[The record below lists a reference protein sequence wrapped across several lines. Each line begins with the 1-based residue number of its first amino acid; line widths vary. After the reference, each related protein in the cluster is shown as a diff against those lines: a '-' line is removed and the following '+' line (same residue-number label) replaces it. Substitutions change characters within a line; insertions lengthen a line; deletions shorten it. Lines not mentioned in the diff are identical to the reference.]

1 MLDNKTIEYISKYY
15 FNNIDEFFEN
25 ILRDNFSDEDEYDK
39 AKSILSLKTSQY
51 FNSGSCLMSYYIEHA
66 KNIDIE
72 KWLSLYKKMII
83 YKYDNKP
90 WKNIFCDILKGL
102 LILEDETDGIYDVVS
117 MSSIIIKDD
126 NDFDDLF
133 NTIDETW
140 INGLP
145 SKKLITR
152 SNCGKT
158 FPIILYL
165 MICTSR
171 GHQKAKYRILILLKD
186 IFHYLSE
193 NNYILSKHILNDTFF
208 NIYESKLFLLSTK
221 KIKDIF
227 HLHYIVDRITIGLY
241 WEKLCYK
248 MLREIYGD
256 EHIIYQKILPN
267 GARADIV
274 LVDETG
280 KIIKI
285 YECKM
290 TMYFLEWDNR
300 VTSLKGF
307 TQYTDYT
314 DNVICLVLDN
324 HSIKT
329 TIKNTKVI
337 NAKQLIRKK
346 IPSLYKQEIKNL
358 LANIKS
364 AGSYSGCLYYEN
376 KSQPINS
383 DFDKLFHC
391 LIKWPPKRVKDCYW
405 E

>member
-1 MLDNKTIEYISKYY
+1 MDNKTIEYISKYY
-15 FNNIDEFFEN
+15 FNTIDEFFEN
-25 ILRDNFSDEDEYDK
+25 ILHDNFSDEDEYDK
-39 AKSILSLKTSQY
+39 AKSILSVKTSQY
-51 FNSGSCLMSYYIEHA
+51 FDSGSYLMSYYIEHA

-83 YKYDNKP
+83 CKYEDKP

-102 LILEDETDGIYDVVS
+102 LILESEIDGIYNVVS

-126 NDFDDLF
+126 NDFDSLF
-133 NTIDETW
+133 NIINETW
-140 INGLP
+140 INGIP
-145 SKKLITR
+145 SEKLITR
-152 SNCGKT
+152 RNCGKT

-165 MICTSR
+165 MTCTSK
-171 GHQKAKYRILILLKD
+171 GHKKYKYRILLLLKD
-186 IFHYLSE
+186 IFYYLNE
-193 NNYILSKHILNDTFF
+193 NNYTLSKHILNDTFF
-208 NIYESKLFLLSTK
+208 NIYESKLFLLSTNRTK
-221 KIKDIF
+221 NIF
-227 HLHYIVDRITIGLY
+227 NIHYIVDRTSIGLY

-248 MLREIYGD
+248 ILCEIYGN
-256 EHIIYQKILPN
+256 EHVIYQKILPN

-290 TMYFLEWDNR
+290 TMYFLEWDER

-324 HSIKT
+324 QAINT
-329 TIKNTKVI
+329 TIKNTKII
-337 NAKQLIRKK
+337 NAKQLMRKK
-346 IPSLYKQEIKNL
+346 IPSLYKQEIKSL
-358 LANIKS
+358 LANVKS
-364 AGSYSGCLYYEN
+364 AGSYSKYLYYEN

-391 LIKWPPKRVKDCYW
+391 LIKWPQKRIKDL
-405 E
+405 